1 MYTLK
6 WKEKKETCPTPLFNS
21 VNRNSRIYNYSNFS
35 SWKISTNI
43 CDTFW
48 DKLMA
53 NCIKNYQL
61 YELGVWQAVKQIIT
75 SQWIRGK
82 EKCSLIQD
90 LCWVAGLECCLPTKE
105 SILLQGKHWAFS
117 ASKSII
123 TLEEN
128 VKSSTIFASF
138 PVSGNSHFPKKP

>member
-21 VNRNSRIYNYSNFS
+21 VNRNTRIYISSNFS
-35 SWKISTNI
+35 TWKISTNI
-43 CDTFW
+43 CDTFL

-61 YELGVWQAVKQIIT
+61 YELGVWQTAKPIIT
-75 SQWIRGK
+75 LQWVRGE

-105 SILLQGKHWAFS
+105 SILLQGKHWTFS
-117 ASKSII
+117 APKSII
-123 TLEEN
+123 TLEKN
-128 VKSSTIFASF
+128 VKSFLPWKKPSIFASF
-138 PVSGNSHFPKKP
+138 PVSGN